1 MNMTKKLPPELRR
14 TPNRM
19 NSAIVAVKPNGEV
32 AAVYDNPSQAIK
44 LAGVNSGNLYQCL
57 LHKKKT
63 AKGHMWYYKDEHM
76 RIWFENPESL
86 KWERDVNH
94 SYFKRGAKKGCP
106 GICKGKK
113 LKITPEGL
121 KKHKAATAKAH
132 EKMRSEGTYQKIAM
146 AKCKHVISRDTGI
159 FYNSIKECAMKIGVH
174 PSSLSQSIK
183 EGYRCK
189 GEFYVLL

>member
-1 MNMTKKLPPELRR
+1 MTKPLPSELRR

-44 LAGVNSGNLYQCL
+44 MAGVNSGNLYQCL

-76 RIWFENPESL
+76 RIWFENPEL
-86 KWERDVNH
+86 LEWERDPNH
-94 SYFKRGAKKGCP
+94 TYFKRDAKKGGP

-113 LKITPEGL
+113 MKFTPKGL
-121 KKHKAATAKAH
+121 ENRRIATAKAH
-132 EKMRSEGTYQKIAM
+132 ERMRLEGTYQRLAK
-146 AKCKHVISRDTGI
+146 AKCKRIVSRDTGI
-159 FYNSIKECAMKIGVH
+159 VYDSISERAVQIGVR
-174 PSSLSQSIK
+174 PSTLSQSIK
-183 EGYRCK
+183 EGCRCR
-189 GEFYVLL
+189 GEYYEYYK

>member
-1 MNMTKKLPPELRR
+1 MTKPLPSELRR
-14 TPNRM
+14 IPNRM

-32 AAVYDNPSQAIK
+32 AAVYDNPAQAIR

-86 KWERDVNH
+86 KWEMDENH

-113 LKITPEGL
+113 LKITPEGQ

-132 EKMRSEGTYQKIAM
+132 ERMRREGTYQRLAK
-146 AKCKHVISRDTGI
+146 AKCKRVISRDTGI

>member
-1 MNMTKKLPPELRR
+1 MTKPLPPELRR
-14 TPNRM
+14 IPNRM

-32 AAVYDNPSQAIK
+32 AAVFDNPAQAIR

-57 LHKKKT
+57 LHK
-63 AKGHMWYYKDEHM
+63 YYKDEHM

-86 KWERDVNH
+86 KWDMDENH
-94 SYFKRGAKKGCP
+94 SYFKRGAKKGGP

-121 KKHKAATAKAH
+121 KKHKAATVKAH
-132 EKMRSEGTYQKIAM
+132 EKMRRDGTYQKIAM
-146 AKCKHVISRDTGI
+146 AKCKRVISRDTGI